1 MRFNVLRS
9 WLQHAPIHENVAVQM
24 QVSLVLPRAV
34 RDLHGAYR
42 GIHLQITLLPTY
54 DVYIFTNTIFTDDK
68 VYLRESGRNDTRE
81 TCRSHIQY
89 ICHYIQKRSKRYNNN
104 NCVSSDVFVDR
115 FDRDWF
121 CKILSAISWHRVITR
136 LQVSDKNKFKYHFRY
151 RILSS
156 YSFILACYFLFV
168 PFIFIF

>member
-34 RDLHGAYR
+34 RDLHGTYR
-42 GIHLQITLLPTY
+42 GIHLQIKLLPTY

-81 TCRSHIQY
+81 TCRSHIKD
-89 ICHYIQKRSKRYNNN
+89 ICHYIQKRSKSYNNN
-104 NCVSSDVFVDR
+104 NCVSSD
-115 FDRDWF
+115 F
-121 CKILSAISWHRVITR
+121 CYSIRSGLIL
-136 LQVSDKNKFKYHFRY
+136 
-151 RILSS
+151 
-156 YSFILACYFLFV
+156 
-168 PFIFIF
+168 